1 MPSGTMGL
9 QSLQQ
14 LIESQ
19 FAGACVSVDL
29 LRIASSVA
37 SPYQGRVA
45 LSLVVDAE
53 CCLDR
58 LYGGYVSGK
67 QFFIQTVQFQLTN
80 MIYLF
85 CYCYCFC
92 LQFSI

>member
-19 FAGACVSVDL
+19 FAGACLSVDL

-58 LYGGYVSGK
+58 LYGGYVSGNLSHLRD
-67 QFFIQTVQFQLTN
+67 VNYVALCHAWLQL
-80 MIYLF
+80 I
-85 CYCYCFC
+85 
-92 LQFSI
+92 

>member
-19 FAGACVSVDL
+19 FAGACVFVDL

-67 QFFIQTVQFQLTN
+67 
-80 MIYLF
+80 LF
-85 CYCYCFC
+85 
-92 LQFSI
+92 LSNIVNLN

>member
-1 MPSGTMGL
+1 MGL
-9 QSLQQ
+9 QTLQQ

-29 LRIASSVA
+29 LRIASSVS

-58 LYGGYVSGK
+58 LYGGYVSGNDIHHPYYIVSQHSK
-67 QFFIQTVQFQLTN
+67 STIPFHSLAWV
-80 MIYLF
+80 
-85 CYCYCFC
+85 
-92 LQFSI
+92 

>member
-1 MPSGTMGL
+1 MPSRTMGL

-58 LYGGYVSGK
+58 LYGGYVSGGCPL
-67 QFFIQTVQFQLTN
+67 TARLLRLQL
-80 MIYLF
+80 
-85 CYCYCFC
+85 C
-92 LQFSI
+92 LHSI

>member
-1 MPSGTMGL
+1 MTMGL
-9 QSLQQ
+9 QTLQQ

-29 LRIASSVA
+29 LRIASSV
-37 SPYQGRVA
+37 SGPYQGRVA

-67 QFFIQTVQFQLTN
+67 DMFCSF
-80 MIYLF
+80 LF
-85 CYCYCFC
+85 LPHLWIL
-92 LQFSI
+92 LQISPDPMFTSF